1 MEQKKIS
8 LRDKARRFLLSWG
21 LQIAFT
27 LWVLFLFVVF
37 SSTERGADAVPADVP
52 RDGVSR
58 ADSSV
63 LPPQLIAPNPDT
75 EPLYSSRVGRG
86 GRAPSS

>member
-27 LWVLFLFVVF
+27 LWVLFL
-37 SSTERGADAVPADVP
+37 SSTERGAGAVPADVP
-52 RDGVSR
+52 RGGVSR

-75 EPLYSSRVGRG
+75 EPLYSSRVRRG
-86 GRAPSS
+86 GNAPSS

>member
-37 SSTERGADAVPADVP
+37 SSTERGAGAGPAD
-52 RDGVSR
+52 
-58 ADSSV
+58 
-63 LPPQLIAPNPDT
+63 LP
-75 EPLYSSRVGRG
+75 RG
-86 GRAPSS
+86 GG